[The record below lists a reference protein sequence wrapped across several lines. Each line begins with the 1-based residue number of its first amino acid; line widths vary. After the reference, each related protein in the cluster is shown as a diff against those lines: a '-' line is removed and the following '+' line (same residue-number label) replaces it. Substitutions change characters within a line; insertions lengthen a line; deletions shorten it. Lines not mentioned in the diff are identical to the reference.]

1 MKQMK
6 KNIVFLFLFA
16 LSGMIIHAQTRFY
29 STVKVEFEKTIAVK
43 ALYKEIAKDWYDM
56 IKDRLPQ
63 SVSSY
68 FEFVGDTARSIYRQ
82 TKEAPYDAK
91 SAYQPMADK
100 NTVYNDYAH
109 TSTVSQKPIFEETFL
124 LQDSLLKIKW
134 KITNDTRKIAGFD
147 CRKAIG
153 LLFDSVTVFAFYT
166 DELMVTG
173 GPEGINGLPGM
184 ILGVG
189 IPRLHTTWFA
199 TKVQVVDVNLRTII
213 PPTKGKKMNR
223 ATMLNSMDKVL
234 SEWEYG
240 KKIMLAAMI

>member
-1 MKQMK
+1 MK
-6 KNIVFLFLFA
+6 KFLLMPLLLTCVF
-16 LSGMIIHAQTRFY
+16 IYAQTKFY
-29 STVKVEFEKTIAVK
+29 STIKVDFEKTVAVK
-43 ALYKEIAKDWYDM
+43 GLFKEMWADWYDN

-63 SVSSY
+63 SVASE
-68 FEFVGDTARSIYRQ
+68 FEFIGDSTKSIYRQ
-82 TKEAPYDAK
+82 TKEAAFDAK
-91 SAYQPMADK
+91 SIYRPIADQ
-100 NTVYNDYAH
+100 NIVYNNYSNS
-109 TSTVSQKPIFEETFL
+109 TTVSQKPIFEETFL

-153 LLFDSVTVFAFYT
+153 TLYDTVTVFAFYT

-184 ILGVG
+184 ILGTG

-199 TKVQVVDVNLRTII
+199 TKVQVVDVDTRTVS

-223 ATMLNSMDKVL
+223 STLFKSMDKVL

-240 KKIMLAAMI
+240 KKVMLATMI